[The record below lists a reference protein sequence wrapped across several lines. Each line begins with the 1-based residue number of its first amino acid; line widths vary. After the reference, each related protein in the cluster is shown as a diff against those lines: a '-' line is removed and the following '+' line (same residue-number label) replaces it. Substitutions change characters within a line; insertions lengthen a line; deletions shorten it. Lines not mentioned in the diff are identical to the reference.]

1 MELDYLI
8 AEKERHSIDSVSK
21 VPTWDLFIST
31 FNDSERVKAVFPR
44 VPARE
49 KHWLIAREYGY
60 LESEIPNDARA
71 YWLRSFQEADA
82 ISGYLT
88 EAKFDA
94 TTLSICI
101 DITGFMRPHI
111 LFLMNYLQRIGVKRF
126 DVLYSEPR
134 MYRSKERTQF
144 FTGDIV
150 GVRQVAGFE
159 GSHTPS
165 VANDLLV
172 IGAGYDH
179 ELVAQVA
186 THKESARILL
196 MYGLPSLSADMY
208 QEGVLRMS
216 GARSALEGRA
226 FQSGVAFTA
235 ANDPFVTAA
244 VLRETFRAAS
254 MKTALGNCYLS
265 PLGTKPQTL
274 GFALFYLRE
283 MVTQQPVS
291 VLFPFTESAVRDSSV
306 GLANIWLYRVEL

>member
-8 AEKERHSIDSVSK
+8 CEKERHSLESVGN
-21 VPTWDLFIST
+21 VPAWDLFIST
-31 FNDSERVKAVFPR
+31 FNDSDRVKSVFPR

-60 LESEIPNDARA
+60 ADSEVPNDAKSYQLKSA
-71 YWLRSFQEADA
+71 HEADA
-82 ISGYLT
+82 ITGYLK
-88 EAKFDA
+88 EAGFDA
-94 TTLSICI
+94 STLSVCI

-111 LFLMNYLQRIGVKRF
+111 LFLLNHLQRAGLKRI

-134 MYRSKERTQF
+134 MYRSKERTRF
-144 FTGDIV
+144 FTGDIIE
-150 GVRQVAGFE
+150 VRQVAGFE
-159 GSHTPS
+159 GSHSPGIS
-165 VANDLLV
+165 NDLLV

-186 THKESARILL
+186 THKESARILML
-196 MYGLPSLSADMY
+196 YGLPSLSADMY
-208 QEGVLRMS
+208 QESVLRMS
-216 GARSALEGRA
+216 SARGAFEGRA
-226 FQSGVAFTA
+226 FQSGIAFTA

-244 VLRETFRAAS
+244 VLRETYRSANAKS
-254 MKTALGNCYLS
+254 PIGNCYLS

-283 MVTQQPVS
+283 MTALPVS
-291 VLFPFTESAVRDSSV
+291 VLLPFTEKAVRDSSV